1 MVRMDRE
8 LKVPFSETLNE
19 VYFEMPKFVLPL
31 SECNSIYLKWL
42 YVLNNID
49 IMDRLPEELNNQLFR
64 KLKSIVEIE
73 RMSANE
79 RLEYELSLAV
89 ERDMLSALDASREE
103 GLAKGRAEG
112 LAEGEAKGLRQTA
125 INMKHTGLDVD
136 TIVNCTGLSK
146 EEILAL

>member
-112 LAEGEAKGLRQTA
+112 LRQTA
-125 INMKHTGLDVD
+125 INMKRTGLDVD

>member
-1 MVRMDRE
+1 M
-8 LKVPFSETLNE
+8 N
-19 VYFEMPKFVLPL
+19 
-31 SECNSIYLKWL
+31 
-42 YVLNNID
+42 
-49 IMDRLPEELNNQLFR
+49 RLPEELNNQLFR

-125 INMKHTGLDVD
+125 INMKRTGLDVD

>member
-1 MVRMDRE
+1 MFPFYRILNKYIFLYPLCKYNVYIWARLRM
-8 LKVPFSETLNE
+8 N
-19 VYFEMPKFVLPL
+19 
-31 SECNSIYLKWL
+31 
-42 YVLNNID
+42 
-49 IMDRLPEELNNQLFR
+49 RLPEELNNQLFR

-125 INMKHTGLDVD
+125 INMKRTGLDVD